1 MKKKNKLTLIIVSL
15 IVSIILL
22 GIFLRRLIVNF
33 DLKSVLEELQE
44 GNYQEFLLDVK
55 KHPKHFIKLIYKLG
69 KKCEKNFE
77 CANKKIDKNI
87 IGWSIGLGLIIIIV
101 LIILYSLIKHLFFY

>member
-1 MKKKNKLTLIIVSL
+1 MKKKDKLTLIIVSL

-22 GIFLRRLIVNF
+22 GIFLRRLVLNF
-33 DLKSVLEELQE
+33 DLKTALEHLKE
-44 GNYQEFLLDVK
+44 GNYQEFLLYVK
-55 KHPKHFIKLIYKLG
+55 NPKHFNKLIYKLR
-69 KKCEKNFE
+69 KKCKKNFE

-87 IGWSIGLGLIIIIV
+87 IGWSIGLGLIIFIV